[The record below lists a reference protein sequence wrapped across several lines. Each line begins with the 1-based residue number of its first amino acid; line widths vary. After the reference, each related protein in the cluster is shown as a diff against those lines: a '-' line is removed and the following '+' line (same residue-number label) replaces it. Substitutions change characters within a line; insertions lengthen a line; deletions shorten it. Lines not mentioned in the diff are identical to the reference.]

1 MHWLLWLWASE
12 LPLLRRELYEQSTM
26 LALRW
31 RRAED
36 VYELRRIWR
45 EKTLLQLGLYA
56 PSGANHSR
64 GDRKSKSRD
73 VHLLVHCEHG
83 DFSYARASRV
93 LHLVDDRD
101 HDWSRQSHP
110 VAVVARSQKRQAQA
124 GLTKSPE
131 VLTDVFFETPTSGD
145 PLDQNK

>member
-1 MHWLLWLWASE
+1 MHGLLWLWASE

-56 PSGANHSR
+56 PSRANHCR
-64 GDRKSKSRD
+64 GDRKSKARD

-83 DFSYARASRV
+83 DFSYARASRI
-93 LHLVDDRD
+93 LRLVDDRV
-101 HDWSRQSHP
+101 HDWS
-110 VAVVARSQKRQAQA
+110 
-124 GLTKSPE
+124 G
-131 VLTDVFFETPTSGD
+131 
-145 PLDQNK
+145 